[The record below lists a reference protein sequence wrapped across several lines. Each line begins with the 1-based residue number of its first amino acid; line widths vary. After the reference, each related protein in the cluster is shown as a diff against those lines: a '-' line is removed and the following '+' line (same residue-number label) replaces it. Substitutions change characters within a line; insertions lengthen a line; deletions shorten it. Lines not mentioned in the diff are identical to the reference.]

1 MSKYELMTMAHGS
14 KGEDT
19 AKKISLEI
27 QKIITSLGGSLV
39 DSNFWGKRKLSYKIK
54 QETEGYYDVM
64 VFEMDSAKIAEF
76 KSKLNLIE
84 ALVRYLITAKS

>member
-19 AKKISLEI
+19 AKKISQEI